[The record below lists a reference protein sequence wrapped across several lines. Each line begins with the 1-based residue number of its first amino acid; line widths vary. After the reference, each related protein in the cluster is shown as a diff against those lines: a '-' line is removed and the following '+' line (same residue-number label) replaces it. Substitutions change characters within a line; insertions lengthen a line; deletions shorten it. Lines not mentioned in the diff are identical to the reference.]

1 MKKPK
6 QRGKNVN
13 MTEHVK
19 VEVKGDVLWLT
30 LQRTDKKNALTQAM
44 YRTLSHELQLAERN
58 ADIAAVVI
66 TGSGDSF
73 TSGNDLHDF
82 LAIKELDDSA
92 PPFEFLY
99 TLSRLTV
106 PLVAGVNGMAIG
118 IGTTILLHCDLV
130 YAADSAVFALPFIN
144 LGLVP
149 EAASSL
155 LLPQACG
162 YLRAAELLL
171 LGDSFDAQTAL
182 DYRLVNQVVPRTE
195 LAETLESVA
204 AELARKPHGGL
215 RAAKRLLKQPAEPV
229 ADRIEREAKI
239 FAKALSSE
247 GARKAIAE
255 RLQRKK

>member
-1 MKKPK
+1 
-6 QRGKNVN
+6 

-19 VEVKGDVLWLT
+19 VEVRDHVLWLT
-30 LQRTDKKNALTQAM
+30 LQRSDKKNALTQDM
-44 YRTLSHELQLAERN
+44 YRILSHELQLAERN
-58 ADIAAVVI
+58 SDIAAVVI

-82 LAIKELDDSA
+82 LAIEELDDSA

-130 YAADSAVFALPFIN
+130 YAADNAVFALPFIN

-162 YLRAAELLL
+162 YLAAAEMLL
-171 LGDSFDAQTAL
+171 LGDSIDAATAL
-182 DYRLVNQVVPRTE
+182 HYRLVNKV
-195 LAETLESVA
+195 VA
-204 AELARKPHGGL
+204 ADQLHATLHQVAAQLASKPRGGL
-215 RAAKRLLKQPAEPV
+215 RAAKALLKENPEPV
-229 ADRIEREAKI
+229 ADRIEREAEI
-239 FAKALSSE
+239 FAKALHSP
-247 GARKAIAE
+247 AAKAAIAA
-255 RLQRKK
+255 RLQKK

>member
-1 MKKPK
+1 
-6 QRGKNVN
+6 

-19 VEVKGDVLWLT
+19 VEVKDHVLWLT
-30 LQRTDKKNALTQAM
+30 LQRADKKNALTQAM
-44 YRTLSHELQLAERN
+44 YRRLSHELQLAERN

-82 LAIKELDDSA
+82 LAIEELDDSA

-130 YAADSAVFALPFIN
+130 YAADNAVFALPFIN

-162 YLRAAELLL
+162 YLAAAEMLL
-171 LGDSFDAQTAL
+171 LGEPIDAQTAL
-182 DYRLVNQVVPRTE
+182 QYRLVNRLVPAAE
-195 LAETLESVA
+195 LTATLQSVA
-204 AELARKPHGGL
+204 AKLAAKPRVGL
-215 RAAKRLLKQPAEPV
+215 RAAKALLKENPEPV
-229 ADRIEREAKI
+229 ADRIEREAEI
-239 FAKALSSE
+239 FAKALSSP
-247 GARKAIAE
+247 AAKAAIAA
-255 RLQRKK
+255 RLQKK

>member
-66 TGSGDSF
+66 TGAGDSF

-82 LAIKELDDSA
+82 LAIEDLDDSA

-99 TLSRLTV
+99 TLSRLSV

-130 YAADSAVFALPFIN
+130 YASNQAVFALPFIN

-155 LLPQACG
+155 LLPQQCG
-162 YLRAAELLL
+162 HLRASELLL
-171 LGDSFDAQTAL
+171 LGDTFDAATAL
-182 DYRLVNQVVPRTE
+182 AYGIVNQVVEPDQ
-195 LAETLESVA
+195 LQDTLEQVA
-204 AELARKPHGGL
+204 AKLASKPHGGL
-215 RAAKRLLKQPAEPV
+215 RAAKK
-229 ADRIEREAKI
+229 
-239 FAKALSSE
+239 
-247 GARKAIAE
+247 
-255 RLQRKK
+255 